1 MNTLRTALLPGLLSG
16 LVSVFASWF
25 WMGLV
30 FRRYQLA
37 TPETWR
43 REGPRNY
50 VLSSVVRVASAIA
63 IAVLYVLVARFHLAF
78 FSAGMAGAL
87 RFGAAIWI
95 ALAAPVIIE
104 AAIYVRLHSMVVLGQ
119 VIDWL
124 TTCVLACVAASVA
137 LQHS

>member
-1 MNTLRTALLPGLLSG
+1 MGSDGKITAHEPGAVPSR
-16 LVSVFASWF
+16 SRFQERAQC
-25 WMGLV
+25 M
-30 FRRYQLA
+30 R
-37 TPETWR
+37 
-43 REGPRNY
+43 
-50 VLSSVVRVASAIA
+50 SA
-63 IAVLYVLVARFHLAF
+63 LGWPGQR
-78 FSAGMAGAL
+78 MAGAL